1 MILVDTSLW
10 VEHLRSGVPRLEELL
25 HSDRV
30 VTHPFVIGELLC
42 GNMRPGSDVFRL
54 LGDLHALTV
63 ASDSEVVG
71 LIRFRQLH
79 GRGIGY
85 LDAHLLASAL
95 LSDVQLWTR
104 DSRLHAVATE
114 AEIAFDE

>member
-10 VEHLRSGVPRLEELL
+10 VEHLRSGVPLL
-25 HSDRV
+25 DDLLQSDRV
-30 VTHPFVIGELLC
+30 VTHPFVFGELLC
-42 GNMRPGSDVFRL
+42 GNFRPGSDVLRL
-54 LGDLHALTV
+54 LSDLPALAV

-95 LSDVQLWTR
+95 LFDAQLWTR
-104 DSRLHAVATE
+104 DTRLRAISAE